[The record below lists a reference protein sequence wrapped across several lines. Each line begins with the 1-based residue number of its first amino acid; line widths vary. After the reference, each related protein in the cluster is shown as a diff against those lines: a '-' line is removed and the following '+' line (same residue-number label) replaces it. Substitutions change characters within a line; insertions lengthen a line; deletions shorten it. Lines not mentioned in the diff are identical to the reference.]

1 MARRLI
7 SALGREKSYRN
18 GEWTPFLGKSVTYR
32 LDKENPVSLLD
43 FEEKTDLWY
52 LEFSFCPLDSHRPLW
67 CCAAGCVF
75 DIDLKGVLQQQVLA
89 ATLQR
94 NSKAICRLV
103 KPVIQVIEREFQN
116 KPFCIYASGSKGLHV
131 YVKNPDGILC
141 IDKEP
146 SAFTAPRIKSFL
158 QERFSPEFLELIDQS
173 PYAHNKGI
181 RPLAC
186 ENPKS
191 KVAPF
196 LLYSSDLEHLENCYE
211 DTWLYWL
218 CCFLSSDL
226 LYPITLNNNP
236 IEPLVLQSDPR
247 RPPTIRPPINTGTTQ
262 ELCDFFDG
270 PINAYINRM
279 ENSGGGYLWNNEKQT
294 GKYLTY
300 SATGVNGTW
309 CPIAQKIHKTK
320 CTHWDASFENGTRI
334 AYCFNA
340 KCSGKHF
347 VLRLKLNDDEI
358 ITRPPRDPDSPC
370 DLVRIENATNERY
383 LPTDRLINE
392 IEAQKKLVICAP
404 MGSGKTYSVLKWIEN
419 NPVKLEKVL
428 IIGTRIQQIAAWH
441 SKFSVLGFKNYES
454 IQGSLFNESRLLLC
468 LNSLPRLLGTMNQ
481 NNNFAPLPK
490 FDALIIDEA
499 DSLARWLGGN
509 LLTRSPLIFT
519 ILQALVKVC
528 QYVLCMDGIPTRAL
542 GEMLKQ
548 FSVSQEFK
556 WLSFSSYKF
565 KEWLFVNNTAY
576 FTDSYL
582 KALQSGKRVFF
593 VTNSKR
599 AVFRFFDLA
608 QREGGVDSSRILAI
622 HGDMARSIRD
632 SSGNPDDWTRFDL
645 ILANGSLGPGA
656 SFDHLHFHQ
665 VFCLVDVNQGVI
677 PAEIAQL
684 IERPRHLI
692 NNQVIVIVLK
702 KPFRALEEGDSTD
715 MAASSFR
722 DIATYA
728 SDVRVWWD
736 PRPREQQ
743 NTTELVDDGPPLPIH
758 MQLQHT
764 RDPEVYRR
772 ELQQQQLIRSSSNQ
786 QRQSCIATVPVFDE
800 DTRTLMSEPI
810 QGEFGLIFEQPP
822 LVKLQAVVKY
832 QQQESVEDSEL
843 FLEKLQRICTQ
854 NGGGYTTKGPREVID
869 QTTQKDRVLGGHM
882 GYLKQ
887 LGKRNREP
895 VPGEE
900 QQGVI
905 GGDWQKL
912 KSDPIYQ
919 QIEAKFSD
927 TVLVG
932 KLKEMLYIPGNN
944 ITSRLCRLRKFV
956 QAYNGTDECIQ
967 EQIRR
972 DAIKLFQVPANARQG
987 SRLDSTGS
995 YEIRPTSIARVCYGT
1010 TITDGEL
1017 FAFIHVLLALMRH
1030 KLGPDGNIEG
1040 PPGSVFSTSD
1050 FLTAETI
1057 DPWWDVLR
1065 VCVCIFQKEGYANNY
1080 KVKTLLRSKDPPE
1093 NDRALAHAIVFTH
1106 LYSVMEFVGIP
1117 FSYTVTRKQLQ
1128 LPGEDKPKKRQWH
1141 LVQLDKS
1148 LYEIHLSLIKQ
1159 DFESIQHRLGHALPL
1174 SPSDEQQPPLDLV
1187 LNQDCYIDQ

>member
-1 MARRLI
+1 MYQQNSMARRLI
-7 SALGREKSYRN
+7 SALGREKTYRN
-18 GEWTPFLGKSVTYR
+18 GEWAPFLGKSVTYR
-32 LDKENPVSLLD
+32 LDKENPLSLQQ
-43 FEEKTDLWY
+43 FEERTDLWY
-52 LEFSFCPLDSHRPLW
+52 LEFSFCPLNSHKPLW

-89 ATLQR
+89 ATLQK
-94 NSKAICRLV
+94 NTKAISRLV
-103 KPVIQVIEREFQN
+103 KPIIDIIENEFQN

-131 YVKNPDGILC
+131 YVRNPDGILC

-146 SAFTAPRIKSFL
+146 SAFTAPRIKAFL
-158 QERFSPEFLELIDQS
+158 QARFSSEFLALIDQS

-181 RPLAC
+181 RPLGC
-186 ENPKS
+186 ENPKT
-191 KVAPF
+191 KVTPF
-196 LLYSSDLEHLENCYE
+196 LIYTSSLEHLENCYE
-211 DTWLYWL
+211 DTWLFWL
-218 CCFLSSDL
+218 CCYLSSDL
-226 LYPITLNNNP
+226 LYPEELEDQQQLQPLRSLIGV
-236 IEPLVLQSDPR
+236 EPTRNS
-247 RPPTIRPPINTGTTQ
+247 TPINTGTTQ

-279 ENSGGGYLWNNEKQT
+279 ERSGNLWNDEKQA

-300 SATGVNGTW
+300 FSPGIHGTW
-309 CPIAQKIHKTK
+309 CPIAKKIHKTR

-358 ITRPPRDPDSPC
+358 ITRPPRDPDVVC
-370 DLVRIENATNERY
+370 DLIRIENPSNERY
-383 LPTDRLINE
+383 LPTERLINE
-392 IEAQKKLVICAP
+392 IEVHKKVVVCAP
-404 MGSGKTYSVLKWIEN
+404 MGSGKTYSILKWIEN
-419 NPVKLEKVL
+419 NSAKLEKVL

-441 SKFSVLGFKNYES
+441 SKFSALGFKNYES
-454 IQGSLFNESRLLLC
+454 IQGSLYNEPRLLLC

-481 NNNFAPLPK
+481 SNNFAPLPK

-519 ILQALVKVC
+519 ILQALVKVSR
-528 QYVLCMDGIPTRAL
+528 YVLCMDGIPTKAL

-548 FSVSQEFK
+548 FSVHQEFK

-582 KALQSGKRVFF
+582 KALRSGKRVFF

-608 QREGGVDSSRILAI
+608 QREGGIDSSRILAI
-622 HGDMARSIRD
+622 HGDMARSLRD

-692 NNQVIVIVLK
+692 NNQVVVIVLK
-702 KPFRALEEGDSTD
+702 KPFRARDEGDNVD
-715 MAASSFR
+715 IAATSFR
-722 DIATYA
+722 DIACYA
-728 SDVRVWWD
+728 NDIRVWWN
-736 PRPREQQ
+736 PEQKEPEPVSE
-743 NTTELVDDGPPLPIH
+743 TEGPPLPIH
-758 MQLQHT
+758 MQLQYT

-772 ELQQQQLIRSSSNQ
+772 EQQQQQQFRTLN
-786 QRQSCIATVPVFDE
+786 QRQSCIATIPVFDE
-800 DTRTLMSEPI
+800 QTRTLMSEPI
-810 QGEFGLIFEQPP
+810 RGEFGLVFEQPP
-822 LVKLQAVVKY
+822 LVKLQAVIKQ

-854 NGGGYTTKGPREVID
+854 NGGGFTTKGPREIID

-887 LGKRNREP
+887 LGKRNRDPISGDED
-895 VPGEE
+895 
-900 QQGVI
+900 QQQQQSAPI

-912 KSDPIYQ
+912 KSDPVYQ
-919 QIEAKFSD
+919 QIEVKFSD
-927 TVLVG
+927 PVLSDR
-932 KLKEMLYIPGNN
+932 LKELLYVPGNN
-944 ITSRLCRLRKFV
+944 VTSRLCRLRKFV
-956 QAYNGTDECIQ
+956 QAYKGTDDCIT

-972 DAIKLFQVPANARQG
+972 DAIKLFQVPASARQTTNRDG
-987 SRLDSTGS
+987 GVC
-995 YEIRPTSIARVCYGT
+995 EIRPSSIARVCYGT

-1017 FAFIHVLLALMRH
+1017 FAFIHVLLALMKH
-1030 KLGPDGNIEG
+1030 KMGPDGKIEG
-1040 PPGSVFSTSD
+1040 PETCFSTSD

-1057 DPWWDVLR
+1057 DPWWDTLR
-1065 VCVCIFQKEGYANNY
+1065 ACVCIFQKEGYSNNY
-1080 KVKTLLRSKDPPE
+1080 KVRTLLHSRDPPL
-1093 NDRALAHAIVFTH
+1093 NDRALAHSIVFTH

-1117 FSYTVTRKQLQ
+1117 FTFTVTRKQLKI
-1128 LPGEDKPKKRQWH
+1128 PGDEKPKKRQWH
-1141 LVQLDKS
+1141 LVKLDQS
-1148 LYEIHLSLIKQ
+1148 LYDIHLALIQQ
-1159 DFESIQHRLGHALPL
+1159 DFESIHRQLLGGL
-1174 SPSDEQQPPLDLV
+1174 QTTPPAEEDRSLDIV
-1187 LNQDCYIDQ
+1187 ISINF